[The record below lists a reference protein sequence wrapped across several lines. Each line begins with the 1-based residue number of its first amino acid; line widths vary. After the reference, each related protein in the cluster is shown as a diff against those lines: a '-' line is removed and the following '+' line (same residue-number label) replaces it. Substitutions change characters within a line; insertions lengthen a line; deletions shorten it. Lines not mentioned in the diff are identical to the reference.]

1 VPHAPGLNNIE
12 HYNVRM
18 SKTLITYCTNCGEY
32 GHITKQCNLP
42 ITSFGTILFRIKDDW
57 NQVESLCGSDKSW
70 SGLETID
77 KSKIQ
82 YLLIQ
87 RRDSLGYIDIMRGK
101 YRPDDVKY
109 ITQQIH
115 GMTREEQQQ
124 LIHEPFDE
132 LWEKLWG
139 PPTEGSNPYRH
150 EKEISRMKL
159 TTIRNA
165 SPSLEDIVK
174 SVNFFWP
181 TPEWGF
187 PKGRREPHESEYICA
202 LREMREETGFTEND
216 ITPIKNLDTIKETFF
231 GSNNIQYCHKYFIM
245 YAHNAS
251 EPVLDRMNSHMVQE
265 IGNIKWCS
273 LDEAL
278 ALIRQD
284 NPEKRA
290 ALLQVN
296 KLLETFCPFKFGPIN

>member
-1 VPHAPGLNNIE
+1 
-12 HYNVRM
+12 M

-32 GHITKQCNLP
+32 GHITKQCSLP
-42 ITSFGTILFRIKDDW
+42 ITSFGTILFRVNDKW
-57 NQVESLCGSDKSW
+57 NQVDNLCKSDTAW
-70 SGLETID
+70 SGLEAVD

-101 YRPDDVKY
+101 YKVDDIKY
-109 ITQQIH
+109 ISQQLH

-124 LIHEPFDE
+124 LIYEPFDT

-139 PPTEGSNPYRH
+139 PPIEGSNPYRH
-150 EKEISRMKL
+150 EKEVSRTKL
-159 TTIRNA
+159 LSIRSGTPN
-165 SPSLEDIVK
+165 LEEIAK
-174 SVNFFWP
+174 TVNSYWP

-187 PKGRREPHESEYICA
+187 PKGRREPHESEYLCA
-202 LREMREETGFTEND
+202 LREMNEETGLSEAD
-216 ITPIKNLDTIKETFF
+216 ITPIKNLDTIKETFY

-245 YAHNAS
+245 YVHTKS
-251 EPVLDRMNSHMVQE
+251 EPVLDRTNSHMVQE

-273 LDEAL
+273 LEEAL
-278 ALIRQD
+278 ELIRSD

-290 ALLQVN
+290 ALLRVN
-296 KLLETFCPFKFGPIN
+296 KLLQNFCPFKFSSIE